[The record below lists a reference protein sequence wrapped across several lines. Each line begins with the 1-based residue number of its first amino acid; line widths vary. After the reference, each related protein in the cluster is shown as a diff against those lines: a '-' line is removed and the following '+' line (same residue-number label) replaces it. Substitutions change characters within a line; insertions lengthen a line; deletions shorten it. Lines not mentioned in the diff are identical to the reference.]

1 MLFYFKCLFL
11 LLRIISFKLFTGWH
25 LYQVKNRNSDVSLEG
40 LSINRSETE
49 LLPVLRSGAWTDIGS
64 RSTMEDVY
72 VCTDDF
78 KNDYGLK
85 SIDKGPSAF
94 YGVKVFSL

>member
-1 MLFYFKCLFL
+1 MQIVFL
-11 LLRIISFKLFTGWH
+11 LLHVISFKLFIIWH
-25 LYQVKNRNSDVSLEG
+25 LYQVKNRSSDVSLEG
-40 LSINRSETE
+40 LNINSSETE

-94 YGVKVFSL
+94 YGVKIFSS